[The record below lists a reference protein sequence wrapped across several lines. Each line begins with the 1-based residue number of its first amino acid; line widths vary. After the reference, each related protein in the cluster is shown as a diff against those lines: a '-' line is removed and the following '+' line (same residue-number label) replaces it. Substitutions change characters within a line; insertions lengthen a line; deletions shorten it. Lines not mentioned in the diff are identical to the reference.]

1 MLYNTT
7 PVTADR
13 KRKTLSNAVAELLNK
28 NPVDVI
34 MLVEPYGE
42 HVLAKFLIENPSEED
57 KVACDTHETS
67 KKLRDAII
75 EYNIIPHQKR
85 NCTEFFFILI
95 SKVVCYEVFMGFSI
109 MVTTRTFKFAG
120 R

>member
-13 KRKTLSNAVAELLNK
+13 KRKTLSNAVAELLDK

-34 MLVEPYGE
+34 MLVEPCGE
-42 HVLAKFLIENPSEED
+42 HVLAKFLIEKPTEED
-57 KVACDTHETS
+57 KIACDTHETS
-67 KKLRDAII
+67 KQLRESII

-85 NCTEFFFILI
+85 NCSYLFFN
-95 SKVVCYEVFMGFSI
+95 KQNVCVSI
-109 MVTTRTFKFAG
+109 IKIIFRGELF
-120 R
+120 